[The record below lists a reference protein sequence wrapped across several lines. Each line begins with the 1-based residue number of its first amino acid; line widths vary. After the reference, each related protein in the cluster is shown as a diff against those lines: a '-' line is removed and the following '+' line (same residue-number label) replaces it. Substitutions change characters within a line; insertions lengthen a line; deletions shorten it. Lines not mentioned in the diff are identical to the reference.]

1 MLSLKAFSIF
11 REIQSK
17 GFHIFLAFI
26 FGVVTHSDLRCAY
39 WLELFII
46 LKFQPFSMV
55 FTMVFCLCVC
65 MRVFVCL
72 SLFFLVFVFGECLV
86 TFPLQIIGIII
97 FVNFITCFSLKLVYL
112 QLYLFVGNHG
122 S

>member
-1 MLSLKAFSIF
+1 M
-11 REIQSK
+11 
-17 GFHIFLAFI
+17 
-26 FGVVTHSDLRCAY
+26 
-39 WLELFII
+39 
-46 LKFQPFSMV
+46 
-55 FTMVFCLCVC
+55 CLY
-65 MRVFVCL
+65 VFVCL

-97 FVNFITCFSLKLVYL
+97 FVNFIACFSLKLVYL